1 VTVRQVDALP
11 LGPSPNGGELAGAPD
26 EATGDPTG
34 VVAVGHLVTGGD
46 DVVEAHRFSEG
57 GHHVLGSRGGEHQ
70 LAPRPAVLRQDVERK
85 GATRAR
91 SSPLPVQR
99 PFGPQPGTSPWRRA
113 PPPGRGPSTPG
124 SRRNG
129 HRPDRGPPGRGGTA
143 PGPPR
148 LARANAAL
156 STLPL
161 AWRSSVRSRSM
172 KAAPTTEGYRHG
184 ADESNRAP
192 GLRQRGDFGP
202 GRVKGPPGGVGD
214 PFTRTS

>member
-85 GATRAR
+85 GGDEGTQLPHCQFSGLSDLSLGPALGDARRPRAR
-91 SSPLPVQR
+91 AIDTRFSPK
-99 PFGPQPGTSPWRRA
+99 
-113 PPPGRGPSTPG
+113 
-124 SRRNG
+124 
-129 HRPDRGPPGRGGTA
+129 
-143 PGPPR
+143 
-148 LARANAAL
+148 
-156 STLPL
+156 
-161 AWRSSVRSRSM
+161 RS
-172 KAAPTTEGYRHG
+172 
-184 ADESNRAP
+184 
-192 GLRQRGDFGP
+192 
-202 GRVKGPPGGVGD
+202 
-214 PFTRTS
+214 